1 MIEVFGTIN
10 DLKKALASK
19 KIGRDVDSLLKL
31 DLPFYDY
38 EDKVSVLYFPTY
50 PDNRERCLVFI
61 TKKDVLIHSSINFNN
76 YERKYKTIL
85 KKPKSEST
93 IITFLVLKAVLK
105 NYSEQFQKI
114 RDRMNELEM
123 QPVLDKIEDSGR
135 ALRRLTDKIESLVE
149 LIIVLKQREIKQF
162 DVSLVVFDYE
172 ILATE
177 ARYWLE
183 RCRSHIYRIAS
194 LRTKSE
200 MQSNMELNDTMHRLT
215 VIITFLTIVSIVV
228 AVPGTIGAIFG
239 IPALSEEYFQ
249 NYVEILVIIL
259 VGVTFISILLGFLYW
274 NSLNLKKR

>member
-61 TKKDVLIHSSINFNN
+61 MKKDVLIHSSINFNN